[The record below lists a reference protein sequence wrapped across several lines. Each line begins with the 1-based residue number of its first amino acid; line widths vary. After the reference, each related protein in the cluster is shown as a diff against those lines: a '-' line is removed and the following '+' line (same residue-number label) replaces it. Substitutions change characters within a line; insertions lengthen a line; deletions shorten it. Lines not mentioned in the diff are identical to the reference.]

1 MEQNILPGAVAKLDD
16 VFLLQLVIS
25 LGLDPV
31 VVQEGPVGGSQVNN
45 IGQNPGEHNNKING
59 TLMPGWCKYI
69 FFFRPDSI

>member
-31 VVQEGPVGGSQVNN
+31 VVEEGPVGGSQVNN
-45 IGQNPGEHNNKING
+45 VGQNPGER
-59 TLMPGWCKYI
+59 KY
-69 FFFRPDSI
+69 